1 MDRYLHPPAHGA
13 FLATYLMMFFFM
25 ILFFGHSMAIAFAKM
40 GLSPYLGL
48 PIFALSLAGSLI
60 NIPVKRVVSRRP
72 IVRARVVSFMGI
84 RYVIPYVEEVSE
96 TVIAVNVG
104 GAVIPVLLSSYLI
117 WRVLAS
123 GQVHLLAETMVALLV
138 VTAVSKLLA
147 RPVPGLGIAMPAF
160 VPPLTAALTAILLD
174 FQYAPIIAYVSGTL
188 GVLIG
193 ADLMNLHRIP
203 ELGATVAS
211 IGGAGT
217 FDGIFLSGLIAALLA

>member
-13 FLATYLMMFFFM
+13 FLLTYLMMFFFM
-25 ILFFGHSMAIAFAKM
+25 TLFFGHSMAIAFAKM

-48 PIFALSLAGSLI
+48 PIYALSLAGSMI
-60 NIPVKRVVSRRP
+60 NIPIKRVVSRRP
-72 IVRARVVSFMGI
+72 IVRTRVVSFMGI

-104 GAVIPVLLSSYLI
+104 GAVIPVLLSSYLLY
-117 WRVLAS
+117 RVVAHGQLVLLGQIFLA
-123 GQVHLLAETMVALLV
+123 LAV
-138 VTAVSKLLA
+138 VPAISKLLA

-160 VPPLTAALTAILLD
+160 VPPITAALTAALLN
-174 FQYAPIIAYVSGTL
+174 FRYAPIIAYVSGTL

-203 ELGATVAS
+203 ELGAPMAS

-217 FDGIFLSGLIAALLA
+217 FDGIFLSGLFAALLV

>member
-1 MDRYLHPPAHGA
+1 MDRYLYPPAHGA
-13 FLATYLMMFFFM
+13 FLLTYLMMFFFM
-25 ILFFGHSMAIAFAKM
+25 TLFFGHSMAIAFAKM

-48 PIFALSLAGSLI
+48 PIYALSLAGSMI
-60 NIPVKRVVSRRP
+60 NIPIKRVVSRRP
-72 IVRARVVSFMGI
+72 IVRTRVVSFMGI

-104 GAVIPVLLSSYLI
+104 GAVIPVLLSSYLLY
-117 WRVLAS
+117 RVVAHGQLVLLGQIFLA
-123 GQVHLLAETMVALLV
+123 LAV
-138 VTAVSKLLA
+138 VTAISKLLA

-160 VPPLTAALTAILLD
+160 VPPFTAALTAALLN
-174 FQYAPIIAYVSGTL
+174 FRYAPIIAYVSGTL

-203 ELGATVAS
+203 ELGAPMAS

-217 FDGIFLSGLIAALLA
+217 FDGIFLSGLFAALLV